1 MLGVRTLT
9 VDILGPLRV
18 GVDGRPVRLTTG
30 RLRTMLA
37 GLAVSAGRTVSVE
50 RMTAIMWTEKLPA
63 DPRRSLQTYAA
74 RLRGAVG
81 GRHIESGPAG
91 WSLRVEPDAVDALRF
106 ARLLDAAAVRPEA
119 ERELLGRAMTLWR
132 GEPFDGVPSGWFRR
146 VEQPRL
152 AERYLA
158 ARERCLDLDVE
169 RGAPLEPLI
178 AELEELTGRHPLRE
192 SLWVRL
198 MTLLERS
205 GRPAEALQRYEIV
218 RCRIAEELGTD
229 PSPRLRE
236 LHARLLAGEPTEARI
251 PVRRQLPPGVAAF
264 ADHRRASSTLDR
276 LYSVRRAG

>member
-74 RLRGAVG
+74 
-81 GRHIESGPAG
+81 RHIESGPAG